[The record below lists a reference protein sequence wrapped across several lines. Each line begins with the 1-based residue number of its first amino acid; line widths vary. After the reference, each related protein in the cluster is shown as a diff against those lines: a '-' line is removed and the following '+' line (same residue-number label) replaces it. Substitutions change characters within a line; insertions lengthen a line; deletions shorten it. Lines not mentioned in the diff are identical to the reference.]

1 MSQRVIEEIAYDD
14 AADLMADLRM
24 SNHEVWG
31 EVPRDWIFRG
41 LSNADFGL
49 IPSAFRSRLPTGT
62 DTPEWPQGPRPS
74 EAEQCRSEWLLLRR
88 FILLA
93 DAQGLPIPGD
103 TPRVWEALSADGAPL
118 PWPPLALRPSL
129 ALAQH
134 YGVPTR
140 LLDWTRVPLIAAWF
154 AADEAARRV
163 VDGQQAGESR
173 LCVWA
178 LRRRVDGHLLLD
190 HHGVRSFSA
199 PRSDNLNLH
208 LQSGLFTCAPVER
221 PALDRPPDVRPLDAV
236 VEQLAGADRPLA
248 ATERPLLR
256 KMTLP
261 AAQAPFLLRLLADHL
276 VFGSSVYGGYEGVSR
291 GVMESRYRESLT

>member
-1 MSQRVIEEIAYDD
+1 MSQRVLEEIAYDD

-41 LSNADFGL
+41 LSNAGFRL
-49 IPSAFRSRLPTGT
+49 IPSAFRARLPTAT
-62 DTPEWPQGPRPS
+62 DTPEWPQGPRPT

-103 TPRVWEALSADGAPL
+103 TPRVWEALSADGPPL
-118 PWPPLALRPSL
+118 PWPPVPLRPSL

-154 AADEAARRV
+154 AADEAARRL
-163 VDGQQAGESR
+163 VDGEQDSGSR

-178 LRRRVDGHLLLD
+178 LRRRVDGRLLLD
-190 HHGVRSFSA
+190 DHGVRSFSA

-208 LQSGLFTCAPVER
+208 LQSGLFTCAPV
-221 PALDRPPDVRPLDAV
+221 PDPGIDRPPDVRPIDDV
-236 VEQLAGADRPLA
+236 IQRLAAPGGPLA
-248 ATERPLLR
+248 AVGRPMLR

-261 AAQAPFLLRLLADHL
+261 AGQAPFLLRLLADHL

-291 GVMESRYRESLT
+291 GVMESRYRESLS